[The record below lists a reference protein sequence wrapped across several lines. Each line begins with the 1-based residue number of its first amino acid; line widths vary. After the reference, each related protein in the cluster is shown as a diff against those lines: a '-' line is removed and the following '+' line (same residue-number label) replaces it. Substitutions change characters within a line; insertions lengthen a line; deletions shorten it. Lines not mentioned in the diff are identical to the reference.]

1 MVVDPRPP
9 CLSRALTVFVALG
22 FGSTAT
28 VVWEIGEYVAFVR
41 SSPELQTAYTNTL
54 GDLALGAI
62 GARLAGPIVSCA
74 RRAGADSP
82 SPSNV

>member
-1 MVVDPRPP
+1 MFLLRN
-9 CLSRALTVFVALG
+9 
-22 FGSTAT
+22 
-28 VVWEIGEYVAFVR
+28 
-41 SSPELQTAYTNTL
+41 SSSFAPELQTAYTDTL

-62 GARLAGPIVSCA
+62 GARLAGLIVSCA